1 MNESTPAPI
10 TPSTSFDWSVYADAT
25 LAGLAVL
32 IPIPFVDGWVESIF
46 RRRMPTAIA
55 ARRGY
60 VLTPELLY
68 LINNRNGGFFDY
80 FWGCL
85 LLPLRLIF
93 ELIVQLSRKLLYF
106 LTVKKAIDSLNF
118 YWQRAFLLDY
128 MLQQGYLD
136 DIAQAEIAL
145 DALEQT
151 LRATSGSPLNQ
162 LARQVIFGPF
172 RIMSSLWHM
181 MRGQRDAE
189 IDEARQEMARSW
201 NRFSDFFI
209 SLAQSYEQSY
219 DRATGRARDAAL

>member
-1 MNESTPAPI
+1 MTKPTSPPSSTP
-10 TPSTSFDWSVYADAT
+10 FDWAIYADAT

-32 IPIPFVDGWVESIF
+32 IPIPFVDGWVEGIF
-46 RRRMPTAIA
+46 RRRMPHAIA

-60 VLTPELLY
+60 MLTTQLVALL
-68 LINNRNGGFFDY
+68 NNGNSSFFDY

-106 LTVKKAIDSLNF
+106 LTIKRAIDALNY

-136 DIAQAEIAL
+136 ELDNAPLAL
-145 DALEQT
+145 AALEQT
-151 LRATSGSPLNQ
+151 LRATTVSPLTQ
-162 LARQVIFGPF
+162 LARQIIFGPF
-172 RIMSSLWHM
+172 RIMRSLWHM

-189 IDEARQEMARSW
+189 IDETRQEMARSW
-201 NRFSDFFI
+201 NRFADFFAA
-209 SLAQSYEQSY
+209 LARRYEQIY
-219 DRATGRARDAAL
+219 DDASARDAAL